1 MSYNATFTL
10 KNPLITYVA
19 FALTVAVVFFLAT
32 DGWAAPITAT
42 ASEDVFG
49 SVKNKLANLFKNVR
63 TVVYVAGAFALV
75 AVAIAGIIGK
85 VNWRTV
91 AHLAA
96 GLFVMVIAAEIINYV
111 IGDTENTTIDT
122 SKQTNVFN

>member
-1 MSYNATFTL
+1 MSYNPTFTL
-10 KNPLITYVA
+10 KNPLITYVG
-19 FALTVAVVFFLAT
+19 FALIVAVAFFLAT
-32 DGWAAPITAT
+32 DSWAAPLTAT

-49 SVKNKLANLFKNVR
+49 SLKNKLSNLFTNIR

-75 AVAIAGIIGK
+75 AVAIAGLIGK

-111 IGDTENTTIDT
+111 IGDTENTAVDT
-122 SKQTNVFN
+122 SKQTTTFK